1 MVLGYLHWHNHSQ
14 IMVNRIKSYDGWR
27 MEEVGAAH
35 RQHSDFESCNS
46 TTGLTIQKQQ
56 EMHISSPIILHMKQT
71 PVSQTS
77 ASEIV
82 ATTGTDNNSI
92 MYVPTYGWLC
102 AVSLVTGARGSWF
115 F

>member
-1 MVLGYLHWHNHSQ
+1 MVLGFLHWHNHSQ

-35 RQHSDFESCNS
+35 RYTQHSDFESCNS
-46 TTGLTIQKQQ
+46 TTGLTIEKQQ
-56 EMHISSPIILHMKQT
+56 EMHISSPIILHMKQK
-71 PVSQTS
+71 S

-82 ATTGTDNNSI
+82 ATTGTVNNSI

-102 AVSLVTGARGSWF
+102 AISLVTGARGSWF